1 MEDHPFPFSEFD
13 TNSGFGVF
21 SVTDSYNRPSLQQQ
35 QQQQQHTPAGS
46 TTPPSSLQQAKQQV
60 SPPNSTT
67 STAPTKHHNTR
78 SVSFDTPLAFGMPR
92 GGGGGGG
99 EDKHAH
105 TLRGTDDASGMEEGG
120 DKDGSHGTTPNTTSD
135 TSQFFEPQS
144 GRPRSTS
151 EGHVT
156 FRFLSPDSSM
166 GLQPAHSLCNL
177 RHTTTATLTD
187 LGNTTSPHT
196 GSLLYGGN
204 LIEEDEDFMFADV
217 IEHRKRRNTEGDLLP
232 PPTFLSSGFG
242 SSSQS
247 SPSSLHSLSTGSPFF
262 SPLSVS
268 GNGPHPTMQP
278 GATPSHSLF
287 LSETKSVF
295 FLFL

>member
-35 QQQQQHTPAGS
+35 HQQQHTPAGIS
-46 TTPPSSLQQAKQQV
+46 TPPSSLQKAKQQV

-67 STAPTKHHNTR
+67 SAPTTHHNNR
-78 SVSFDTPLAFGMPR
+78 SVSFDTPLAFGMR
-92 GGGGGGG
+92 GGGGG

-105 TLRGTDDASGMEEGG
+105 TLRGTDDETEGG
-120 DKDGSHGTTPNTTSD
+120 DKDGSHGTTPNTSSD

-166 GLQPAHSLCNL
+166 GLQPAHSLRNL
-177 RHTTTATLTD
+177 RHTTTATLTN

-204 LIEEDEDFMFADV
+204 LIDEDEDFMFADV

-247 SPSSLHSLSTGSPFF
+247 SPASLHSLSTGSPFF

-268 GNGPHPTMQP
+268 GNGAPQPTMQP
-278 GATPSHSLF
+278 GAAHPATLYSFPRPNL
-287 LSETKSVF
+287 
-295 FLFL
+295 FLFLFL